1 MIFWIETGK
10 GGVAMTN
17 ENRKEVYIS
26 AAGFQLLDN
35 LSNNTVDLYLNT
47 CGVQNCAPGHWFGP
61 GTREEFIIHFICEG
75 KGIYRVN
82 GETFTLG
89 KGDYFVI
96 FPDTEVFYEADR
108 REPWEYIWV
117 GFRGIKASSY
127 LNCAGIDETHLIG
140 RYPNSSYILSC
151 VQQMM
156 LARSSGVSNEL
167 RRTAALFQIL
177 AALIEEYASVN
188 PEEREEGS
196 SSREYL
202 DKALAYM
209 DEHLSENIKINDLA
223 AHIGI
228 DRSYLT
234 AIFQNTL
241 SLSPKEYLVQYRV
254 NRACM
259 LLRDPERKI
268 SEVAKAVGYEDPLA
282 FSKIFKKAKGVSP
295 SVYRL
300 ELK

>member
-1 MIFWIETGK
+1 MTAGDSGK
-10 GGVAMTN
+10 
-17 ENRKEVYIS
+17 EIYIS

-35 LSNNTVDLYLNT
+35 LQNDTVDLYLNT

-61 GTREEFIIHFICEG
+61 GVRDEYLIHFVCEG

-89 KGDYFVI
+89 RGDYFVI

-117 GFRGIKASSY
+117 GFRGIKAASY
-127 LNCAGIDETHLIG
+127 LACAGISETELIG
-140 RYPNSSYILSC
+140 RYANCSYILSC

-167 RRTAALFQIL
+167 KRTAALFQIL
-177 AALIEEYASVN
+177 AALIEDYASSH
-188 PEEREEGS
+188 PEGPEGGQNG
-196 SSREYL
+196 RDYL
-202 DKALAYM
+202 DRALAYM
-209 DEHLSENIKINDLA
+209 DEHLSENIRINDIA

-234 AIFQNTL
+234 AIFRNAL
-241 SLSPKEYLVQYRV
+241 SLSPKEYLVHYRV

-259 LLRDPERKI
+259 LLRDPSRKI
-268 SEVAKAVGYEDPLA
+268 SEIARAVGYEDALA
-282 FSKIFKKAKGVSP
+282 FSRAFKKSRGISP
-295 SVYRL
+295 SEYRL
-300 ELK
+300 TLE